1 MGKMSKQKGNR
12 GELEASKE
20 IARLFGVEARRGQQF
35 AGGNDSPDIV
45 ADLPGVHL
53 EVKRTECLR
62 LWEALQQA
70 QDDAGDKMPVVL
82 HRSNKRPW
90 VAIVRLEDLPAI
102 VSRLYLVL
110 MAKS

>member
-1 MGKMSKQKGNR
+1 MTNSKRKGKC
-12 GELEASKE
+12 GELEAAKE
-20 IARLFGVEARRGQQF
+20 VSRLFGVEARRGQQF
-35 AGGNDSPDIV
+35 AGGTDSPDIV

-53 EVKRTECLR
+53 EVKRTEALR

-90 VAIVRLEDLPAI
+90 VAIVRLDDLPQI
-102 VSRLYLVL
+102 VEKLYLAL
-110 MAKS
+110 MAKH